1 MANDLVARATVAY
14 LRSDADSA
22 IVSQPSMT
30 ISDVVTHA
38 GLQYVILRNVDGV
51 LAVYRVR
58 TDNGLLRRMKRWPAE
73 LCG

>member
-1 MANDLVARATVAY
+1 
-14 LRSDADSA
+14 
-22 IVSQPSMT
+22 
-30 ISDVVTHA
+30 VVTHA